1 VNAPAVAAVKMRRVA
16 SPEHVARADFYAL
29 FARLVSAAPD
39 GGLLA
44 SLAQAAPIPGDGDPD
59 LARAWRDLVDASSA
73 MDEDAALDE
82 FEALFIGTGKAQVSV
97 YAGFYGGAP
106 AIDHPRVRILND
118 LAKLGLGRP
127 SGVTEPEDHFAGLFE
142 VMRVLA
148 AGGAG
153 RDPATLGEQR
163 AFYQAHVEPAMAK
176 FFAALAAAR
185 DANYYRR
192 VAAVGAAFAAL
203 ETESFKLD

>member
-1 VNAPAVAAVKMRRVA
+1 MNAPAVAPVKVRRAA
-16 SPEHVARADFYAL
+16 SPEDAARADFYAL
-29 FARLVSAAPD
+29 LARFFLQAPD

-44 SLAQAAPIPGDGDPD
+44 SLARAAPLPGEGDPD
-59 LARAWRDLVDASSA
+59 LARAWQGLVDASSV
-73 MDEDAALDE
+73 MDGDAAREE
-82 FEALFIGTGKAQVSV
+82 FDALFVSTGKAPVSL

-118 LAKLGLGRP
+118 LAALGLGRP
-127 SGVTEPEDHFAGLFE
+127 PTVTEPEDHLAGLFE

-153 RDPATLGEQR
+153 RDPATIAEQR
-163 AFYQAHVEPAMAK
+163 KFYQAHLEPGVTK
-176 FFAALAAAR
+176 FFAAVAAAPG
-185 DANYYRR
+185 ANYYRR

-203 ETESFKLD
+203 ESESFKLD